1 MTTQRA
7 TSGSTDPAPSG
18 LTGIQAKE
26 ALARDGPNEIAA
38 IRVHPV
44 LDFLRKFWSPIP
56 WLLEGTILLTI
67 ATGRDKD
74 AAAIA
79 FLLLFNVV
87 LAFFQERRAQRAVAL
102 LRAALVVHAK
112 VLRDGIWSTISSH
125 DVVMGDIVRLVVGDM
140 IPADIHIIGGDVQ
153 VDQAVLTGESVP
165 RDAGAAE
172 TIYAGSTIRRGDATG
187 IVVATGA
194 RTRFGKTAELVRDV
208 RAVGS
213 VERLVF
219 GIVRSLAIAS
229 GAVVLLVGTS
239 ALAMHV
245 AVPEILT
252 FALVVVL
259 ASIPVALPTAFTL
272 ATALGSLELAR
283 SGVLVTH
290 LTAIEDAAAMD
301 VLCTDKTGTLT
312 DNHISVA
319 DVRACAPYN
328 RTDVL
333 RFAAAASQ
341 TSGQDPIDLA
351 VIAAMAASPEPGA
364 ALTVEQFVP
373 FDPQTKRAKA
383 TVRLSDGTVVLVAKG
398 APAALGVAFAGADTF
413 ASAGY
418 RVIGVT
424 VTSGAQTL
432 PVGLLGLA
440 DPPRSDAAALIA
452 DIRSRGVEVR
462 MLTGDGR
469 ETALHV
475 AAQIGIPPESVDAS
489 VYPEQKLQIVQR
501 EQAAGHIVGMTG
513 DGVNDAPSLKAANV
527 GIAVSNATDVAKA
540 AASII
545 LTQPGLANMRNAI
558 DSSRRI
564 YQRMLTY
571 VVAKIVKYFEIV
583 FVTSVAFFIFGH
595 FVLSATLMV
604 ALLVFNDFVTL
615 SLSTDR
621 VAPSRGFD
629 AWKVGRLVTASAV
642 IAIFT
647 SAAILALLVF
657 ERAAAHLDIAALRG
671 LAFLVL
677 ACMGQVA
684 ILALRER
691 DSIFHERPSTFLI
704 GTAAFAIAGAS
715 LMALRG
721 ILMPPL
727 PPVVIAQTLIAILIW
742 GLLLLVMKLP
752 IYRVF
757 GVGRDSSPISTPRVA
772 TPETKG

>member
-1 MTTQRA
+1 MQRA
-7 TSGSTDPAPSG
+7 ADGSGGAALRG
-18 LTGIQAKE
+18 LTDIQAQSV
-26 ALARDGPNEIAA
+26 LARDGPNEIAKV
-38 IRVHPV
+38 RVHPI

-56 WLLEGTILLTI
+56 WLLEGTIVLTI
-67 ATGRDKD
+67 VTGRDRD

-87 LAFFQERRAQRAVAL
+87 LAFFQERRAQHAVTL

-112 VLRDGIWSTISSH
+112 VLRDGSWSTISSH
-125 DVVMGDIVRLVVGDM
+125 DVVAGDVVRLVVGDM
-140 IPADIHIIGGDVQ
+140 VPADIRISSGDVQ
-153 VDQAVLTGESVP
+153 VDEAVLTGESVP

-172 TIYAGSTIRRGDATG
+172 TIYAGSTVRRGDATG
-187 IVVATGA
+187 VVVATAA

-208 RAVGS
+208 RSVGS

-229 GAVVLLVGTS
+229 VAVVALVGTA

-245 AVPEILT
+245 AIPEVLT

-290 LTAIEDAAAMD
+290 LTAIEDAASMD

-312 DNHISVA
+312 DNRISVA
-319 DVRACAPYN
+319 DVRACAPYS
-328 RTDVL
+328 RDDVV

-341 TSGQDPIDLA
+341 ASGQDPIDLA
-351 VIAAMAASPEPGA
+351 VLAAFAAAGDGPGK

-373 FDPQTKRAKA
+373 FDPQTKRATA
-383 TVRLSDGTVVLVAKG
+383 SVRLAGGAVAVVAKG
-398 APAALGVAFAGADTF
+398 APRALGVAFADADAF
-413 ASAGY
+413 AGAGY

-424 VTSGAQTL
+424 VTSGLHTL

-440 DPPRSDAAALIA
+440 DPPRADAAALIR

-475 AAQIGIPPESVDAS
+475 AAEIGIPPESVDAS
-489 VYPEQKLQIVQR
+489 VYPEQKLRIVQR

-513 DGVNDAPSLKAANV
+513 DGVNDAPSLQAANV

-545 LTQPGLANMRNAI
+545 LTQPGLENMRNAI

-583 FVTSVAFFIFGH
+583 IVTSVAFFIFGH

-615 SLSTDR
+615 SLAADR

-629 AWKVGRLVTASAV
+629 AWKVGRIVAASAV

-647 SAAILALLVF
+647 SAAILALLVT
-657 ERAAAHLDIAALRG
+657 ERAAAHLGLAALRG

-684 ILALRER
+684 IPALRER
-691 DSIFHERPSTFLI
+691 DAIFHERPSPFLI
-704 GTAAFAIAGAS
+704 ATTAFAIAGAS
-715 LMALRG
+715 WMALRG

-727 PPVVIAQTLIAILIW
+727 PPIVVAQSLVAILIW
-742 GLLLLVMKLP
+742 GLLLLAIKLP
-752 IYRVF
+752 IYHVF
-757 GVGRDSSPISTPRVA
+757 GVGRESSPIIASPTAQTR
-772 TPETKG
+772 G